1 MQWYALIQDRK
12 RTSFPSS
19 HLIIYV
25 MASVHQSVLFAL
37 LWRTLIV
44 SYIRSHHTS
53 SKDIRHILVMIISI
67 TSMALS
73 TDLTTR
79 LSIESVKLMNSIPY
93 SYTPMSVEDT
103 TAQSIPHQTTSNTLD
118 AQHPLIQSIDKND
131 KTVQHNTALPIHSFQ
146 SSDLLRQKA
155 I

>member
-1 MQWYALIQDRK
+1 MVCIDSRSQKNLISIV
-12 RTSFPSS
+12 SFDDLCDGISPSIC
-19 HLIIYV
+19 II
-25 MASVHQSVLFAL
+25 AL

-103 TAQSIPHQTTSNTLD
+103 TAQSIPHQ
-118 AQHPLIQSIDKND
+118 
-131 KTVQHNTALPIHSFQ
+131 
-146 SSDLLRQKA
+146 
-155 I
+155 